1 MRDKEFWDK
10 HYLNFSDY
18 KASDFCNYCMENII
32 QTDDSIIEL
41 GCGNGKDGLQLIN
54 KASKYIGLDSSKSA
68 LSNFKSL
75 IDKKRNQEK
84 DIQLHC
90 TDFTSFNFSK
100 ETSKNRLAI
109 YSRFSLH
116 SINNEAQN
124 RLFNNIKQ
132 ITSSN
137 WICMIEARSIY
148 DDLYGVGKN
157 IGEHEFITDHYRRF
171 LDPSVFLKK
180 LLDDFHIK
188 YYEISNGFS
197 KYKESDPII
206 IRTIIEKKKN
216 KLT

>member
-1 MRDKEFWDK
+1 
-10 HYLNFSDY
+10 
-18 KASDFCNYCMENII
+18 
-32 QTDDSIIEL
+32 
-41 GCGNGKDGLQLIN
+41 
-54 KASKYIGLDSSKSA
+54 
-68 LSNFKSL
+68 
-75 IDKKRNQEK
+75 
-84 DIQLHC
+84 
-90 TDFTSFNFSK
+90 
-100 ETSKNRLAI
+100 
-109 YSRFSLH
+109 
-116 SINNEAQN
+116 
-124 RLFNNIKQ
+124 
-132 ITSSN
+132 
-137 WICMIEARSIY
+137 MIEARSIY